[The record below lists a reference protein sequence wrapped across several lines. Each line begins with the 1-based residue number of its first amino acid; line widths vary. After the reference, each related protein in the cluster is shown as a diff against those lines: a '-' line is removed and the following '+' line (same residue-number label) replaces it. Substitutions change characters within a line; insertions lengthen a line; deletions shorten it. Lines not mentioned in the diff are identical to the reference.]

1 MGKPTGFLELTRIE
15 PTKEPVAQRLEH
27 FREFERRLPVLDA
40 RNQGARCMNCGV
52 PFCHTGCPLGNR
64 IPDWNDHVYRD
75 RWERASH
82 ALHATNNFPEIT
94 GRVCPA
100 PCEEACVLNIPQSAH
115 ARRGEPVS
123 IKALER
129 VIADRAIESGLTPR
143 ISEHRSG
150 QRIAVVGSGPA
161 GLACAQQLA
170 RRGHE
175 VHVFERSDRV
185 GGLLRYGIPDFKLEK
200 SIIERRVEQMRSEGV
215 VFRTRVEVGVDIT
228 LAELRTTHDAVVLA
242 TGATVPRDLPLEGRA
257 GAGVHFAMEFL
268 EQQNRVV
275 AGDEVSEQITATGK
289 RVVVLGGG
297 DTGSDCLGTSLRQ
310 GATEVIQIEL
320 LPRPPDAPDAYS
332 WPLWPWIYR
341 TSSSQEE
348 GGAREFAVLTKKFL
362 RDEAG
367 RVRALAAVR
376 VTWSEDRHAFLEVD
390 GSEFEIECDLVLLA
404 LGFVSPHEQ
413 TWSGIPLAQ
422 DERGNVLAD
431 TESFQTNAPGIFACG
446 DARRGQSLVVWAIW
460 EGRQTA
466 RAVDAFLSERAA
478 LASMPYR
485 HAI

>member
-1 MGKPTGFLELTRIE
+1 MGKPTGFLEIARIE
-15 PTKEPVAQRLEH
+15 PSKEPATDRLSH
-27 FREFERRLPVLDA
+27 FREFERSLPVLDA
-40 RNQGARCMNCGV
+40 RREGARCMNCGV

-100 PCEEACVLNIPQSAH
+100 PCEASCVLNIPHRKHERS
-115 ARRGEPVS
+115 GEPVS

-129 VIADRAIESGLTPR
+129 VIADRAIESGLAPR
-143 ISEHRSG
+143 VAEARSG
-150 QRIAVVGSGPA
+150 KRIAIVGSGPA

-170 RRGHE
+170 RAGHE
-175 VHVFERSDRV
+175 PHVFERSSRI

-200 SIIERRVEQMRSEGV
+200 GVIDRRLEQMRSEGV
-215 VFRTRVEVGVDIT
+215 AFHTGIEIGVDTT
-228 LAELRTTHDAVVLA
+228 LAELHASHDAVVLA
-242 TGATVPRDLPLEGRA
+242 TGATVPRDLPLEGRS

-275 AGDEVSEQITATGK
+275 SGEALRAPIVATGK
-289 RVVVLGGG
+289 RVVILGGG

-310 GATEVIQIEL
+310 GAESVIQIEL
-320 LPRPPDAPDAYS
+320 LPRPPDEPEEFS

-348 GGAREFAVLTKKFL
+348 GGIREFAILTKKFV
-362 RDEAG
+362 RDENG
-367 RVRALAAVR
+367 RLRALEVVR
-376 VTWSEDRHAFLEVD
+376 IEWSEDRRSFREMG

-404 LGFVSPHEQ
+404 LGFLAAEER
-413 TWSGIPLAQ
+413 TWTGISLAL
-422 DERGNVLAD
+422 DHRGNVEAN
-431 TESFQTNAPGIFACG
+431 TTSFETSAPGLFACG

-466 RAVDAFLSERAA
+466 RAVDVFLRGETS
-478 LASMPYR
+478 LPSLPYR
-485 HAI
+485 HAP

>member
-1 MGKPTGFLELTRIE
+1 MGKPTGFLEIARGE
-15 PTKEPVAQRLEH
+15 PKKEPVSERLRH
-27 FREFERRLPVLDA
+27 FREFEHSLPVLSA
-40 RNQGARCMNCGV
+40 RAEGARCMNCGV

-100 PCEEACVLNIPQSAH
+100 PCEEACVLNIPHSVH
-115 ARRGEPVS
+115 ERSGEPVS

-129 VIADRAIESGLTPR
+129 AIGDRAIEEGLVPR
-143 ISEHRSG
+143 VSEHRSG
-150 QRIAVVGSGPA
+150 RRVAVVGSGPA

-170 RRGHE
+170 RAGHE
-175 VHVFERSDRV
+175 VCVFERSDRV

-200 SIIERRVEQMRSEGV
+200 DVIDRRATQMQDEGV
-215 VFRTRVEVGVDIT
+215 VFRTGVEIGVDLT
-228 LAELRTTHDAVVLA
+228 LDELRTTYDAVVLA
-242 TGATVPRDLPLEGRA
+242 TGAAVPRDLPIEGRA

-275 AGDEVSEQITATGK
+275 AGDSVDEQISATGK
-289 RVVVLGGG
+289 KVVVLGGG

-310 GATEVIQIEL
+310 GAREVLQIEL
-320 LPRPPDAPDAYS
+320 MPRPPDERDENS

-348 GGAREFAVLTKKFL
+348 GGTREFAVLTKKFS
-362 RDEAG
+362 RDESG
-367 RVRALAAVR
+367 RVRALVAVH
-376 VTWSEDRHAFLEVD
+376 VTWSEDRRAYHEVE

-404 LGFVSPHEQ
+404 LGFVAPEER
-413 TWSGIPLAQ
+413 TWAGISLAA
-422 DERGNVLAD
+422 DERGNVRAD
-431 TESFQTNAPGIFACG
+431 TDSFKTSAPGVFACG
-446 DARRGQSLVVWAIW
+446 DVRRGQSLVVWAIW

-466 RAVDAFLSERAA
+466 RAVDAFLSEKTS
-478 LASMPYR
+478 LPSMPYR